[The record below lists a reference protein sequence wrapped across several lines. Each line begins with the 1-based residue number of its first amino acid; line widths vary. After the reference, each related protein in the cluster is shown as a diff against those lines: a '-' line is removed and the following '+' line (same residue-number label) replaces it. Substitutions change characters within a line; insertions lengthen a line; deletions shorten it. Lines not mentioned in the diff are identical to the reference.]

1 MKERLIRG
9 FAGIFILTGLTLYH
23 FVNVNWIWLVVFVGF
38 NLLQSSITKFCPL
51 EKLLVFLKVK

>member
-1 MKERLIRG
+1 MKERLIRA
-9 FAGIFILTGLTLYH
+9 FAGILILTGLTLYH
-23 FVNVNWIWLVVFVGF
+23 FVNVNWIWLDVFVGF